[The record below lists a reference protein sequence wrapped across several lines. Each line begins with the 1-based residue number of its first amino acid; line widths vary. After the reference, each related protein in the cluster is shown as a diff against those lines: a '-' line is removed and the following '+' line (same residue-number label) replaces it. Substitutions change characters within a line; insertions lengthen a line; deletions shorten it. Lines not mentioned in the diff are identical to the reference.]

1 MPSHYHALFILFPPL
16 PFFTVKSSN
25 PFHHFSR
32 PSSNATM
39 PSQILPKWKWYL
51 SPPNTYSM
59 LLYLFC
65 STEPFQ
71 LYISVVICH
80 GLPVERIHAM
90 RSYTQYMSMP
100 NTQTNIC
107 RIFHKQTW
115 RLDLDSVINFQ
126 PWTRIF
132 WPNWYYSSL
141 TKGEIGTRSTVLSNQ
156 WSH

>member
-1 MPSHYHALFILFPPL
+1 
-16 PFFTVKSSN
+16 
-25 PFHHFSR
+25 
-32 PSSNATM
+32 
-39 PSQILPKWKWYL
+39 
-51 SPPNTYSM
+51 M

-107 RIFHKQTW
+107 RMSISQTDMKVRF
-115 RLDLDSVINFQ
+115 RLSDKLSALNQ
-126 PWTRIF
+126 
-132 WPNWYYSSL
+132 NLL
-141 TKGEIGTRSTVLSNQ
+141 T
-156 WSH
+156 